1 MGTMDLGLAALVEDD
16 GRGGAALAAAGMVL
30 ASAVAVARTQ
40 LMRHGMLGEGRD
52 PYWVDEV
59 RVLIDGRSTDFYEG
73 AELPAAPFEYLFRGE
88 MTDMEG
94 RPTGGNC
101 GVEVVDVT
109 GPTARHVLDATKQ
122 RLTELGEY
130 VMVHAND
137 QMTWV
142 RNDIA
147 RIDAELERI
156 GPPGRGIRC
165 R

>member
-16 GRGGAALAAAGMVL
+16 GRGSAFAAAGAL
-30 ASAVAVARTQ
+30 FAGAVAVARTQ
-40 LMRHGMLGEGRD
+40 LMRHGMLGGEGRD

-122 RLTELGEY
+122 RLTELG
-130 VMVHAND
+130 VL
-137 QMTWV
+137 
-142 RNDIA
+142 R
-147 RIDAELERI
+147 
-156 GPPGRGIRC
+156 
-165 R
+165 